1 MSQENVEAFRR
12 AFEAFNRRDIGAVL
26 EEIHPEVEWR
36 PILPVMLWGESTVY
50 RGHEGYREVL
60 RDFFEAASEIHLGIS
75 ETRDLGDRLV
85 AIGRLRARGKESGA
99 VTESPIAYVVEYRT
113 ARLLGFANTSTPK
126 RPSKPW
132 GYRSKTLTP
141 TPEAA
146 R

>member
-12 AFEAFNRRDIGAVL
+12 AFEAFNRRDIDAVL
-26 EEIHPEVEWR
+26 EEIDPEVEWR
-36 PILPVMLWGESTVY
+36 PILPVMLWGKSTVY

-99 VTESPIAYVVEYRT
+99 VTESPIAYVVEYKN
-113 ARLLGFANTSTPK
+113 GK
-126 RPSKPW
+126 
-132 GYRSKTLTP
+132 
-141 TPEAA
+141 AA
-146 R
+146 RICEYLNPKEALEAVGLSE